1 MPTIFDD
8 IGKGNE
14 SKNQIVGVI
23 VLLIIVAL
31 TFVVVKRF
39 R

>member
-1 MPTIFDD
+1 MPITFDD